1 MKKIMTILGTILFT
15 SILLTGCG
23 SGVDEKNKKDSK
35 SEEITA
41 TVENTKKN
49 EIVSETKKDIG
60 STNDVY
66 TFKDMAC
73 NDAACKCNDCYYKFI
88 SEDGKELIINEIDE
102 KSTSIKLYKT
112 IEHNDEGGWIE
123 VIPNKKYVNK
133 KFKITFSE
141 TKCLCDG
148 LEPNNNYK
156 KLTSIKILE

>member
-1 MKKIMTILGTILFT
+1 MKKLMTIATSILFA

-23 SGVDEKNKKDSK
+23 SGVDKKNKRDSK
-35 SEEITA
+35 SVEVSA
-41 TVENTKKN
+41 SAENTKNN
-49 EIVSETKKDIG
+49 EIVSETKEDIA

-102 KSTSIKLYKT
+102 KSTPITLYKT

-133 KFKITFSE
+133 KFKITFNE